1 MVEKGILTF
10 FCGKMGAGKST
21 LSQKIAK
28 ETAAIL
34 ISEDEWLAALY
45 PNEVHNLEDYL
56 RYSALIKP
64 LLKNHVQYLL
74 RYGVPVV
81 MDFPAN
87 TLEQRAWFKSV
98 FSEHGYPHRLIYI
111 DVDDELCLQH
121 IKMRRESCPERRH
134 FDTEEVFRSVNRFF
148 HPPSDEEDFSVE
160 VRSC

>member
-1 MVEKGILTF
+1 MGTKGTLTF

-21 LSQKIAK
+21 LSRKIAK

-45 PNEVHNLEDYL
+45 PDEVHSLKDYL
-56 RYSALIKP
+56 KYSALIKP

-98 FSEHGYPHRLIYI
+98 YSEHEYPHRLIYI
-111 DVDDELCLQH
+111 DVDDELCLEH

-134 FDTEEVFRSVNRFF
+134 FDTEDVFRRVSRFF
-148 HPPSDEEDFSVE
+148 EPPSDEEGFSVE
-160 VRSC
+160 VRTC